1 MLFAIVLWGNSN
13 PAASSSKHLLS
24 VRTGSKKSRK
34 SGTNL
39 CFETSKGFDR
49 FAVGGLVEISLGVS
63 VERLH
68 SGMFWWKLSRQ

>member
-1 MLFAIVLWGNSN
+1 L
-13 PAASSSKHLLS
+13 
-24 VRTGSKKSRK
+24 
-34 SGTNL
+34 
-39 CFETSKGFDR
+39 ETSKGFDR